1 MAASV
6 GVALVVGFGV
16 GRVSAPS
23 RPTGSEDVE
32 AKKLAQGVE
41 ESEEP
46 KWQSVGG
53 SDRPELISD
62 LAGAAA
68 IGSLKER
75 ARALDDIL
83 AKAGLEDVKKSF
95 SVG

>member
-1 MAASV
+1 MS
-6 GVALVVGFGV
+6 
-16 GRVSAPS
+16 
-23 RPTGSEDVE
+23 
-32 AKKLAQGVE
+32 QGAE

-53 SDRPELISD
+53 SARSELVSE

-75 ARALDDIL
+75 TRALEDIL
-83 AKAGLEDVKKSF
+83 AKAGLEDVKKLWR
-95 SVG
+95 GRTLCRMGR